1 MDIER
6 QLNSIDVEAR
16 RAAVLMLARQDN
28 EPEQPEKIR
37 LLLRAMQ
44 DSSWRVRKT
53 AVDILLDQYSI
64 DSYIDG
70 LIKLLYIEDNAGARN
85 TAIESLTKLGNKVVN
100 YLIDA
105 FDTTN
110 HDVRK
115 FVIDII
121 GEIRDKKC
129 VPLLVDALKDE
140 DENVRA
146 SAVEHLGT
154 MREPAAVDALIEII
168 KGKDLWTAYPAA
180 DALGLIGDRR
190 AVPALVGALEK
201 KALREPALKALG
213 RLADSETLDNVVP
226 FVEDRSGSVRQE
238 TLKSLEMMYHEGVP
252 EEQFIAAFTKAFSE
266 RAVEVLLEQ
275 ATKGKPGGRGSAIL
289 FLGIM
294 RDDRALDPLLE
305 MSADELHASEVK
317 KALIFIG
324 KENPQVLVPLF
335 EREFPYMKRYICEI
349 AAEVAAPVYFD
360 ILVNLLADEDG
371 HVRGISAAGLANI
384 GDQRSVEHII
394 KLFRDPYEDVQEAAI
409 KALGK
414 FKSGLNLEDIHKMLD
429 SKNPMVRRN
438 ASLLLGEIA
447 LPDSVPAL
455 GFALKD
461 EDVRVRRAVVS
472 ALSAIKTSTS
482 VECLVRALA
491 DEDSDIRAAAA
502 LSLGSIG
509 AAETVEHLCLLLT
522 DSEEMVKVAAAK
534 ALGKISAGR
543 AVPNLVELLADPNG
557 FVKTAVIAALGKIGG
572 VDSREA
578 LIRMLDAED
587 IEVKRTAIT
596 SLSGFENVETN
607 LLPFLNDE
615 DWASRVAAVEAL
627 GGRGDENIVRELGRV
642 YDSEEDPVVRRTIE
656 RYLNV

>member
-16 RAAVLMLARQDN
+16 RGAVLMLARQED
-28 EPEQPEKIR
+28 EPEQPEKVR
-37 LLLRAMQ
+37 LLLKAMQ

-64 DSYIDG
+64 DSHVEG
-70 LIKLLYIEDNAGARN
+70 LLKLLYIEDNAGARN
-85 TAIESLTKLGNKVVN
+85 TSIEALTKLGKKVTD

-129 VPLLVDALKDE
+129 VALLVDALKDE

-146 SAVEHLGT
+146 SAVEHLGA

-168 KGKDLWTAYPAA
+168 EGKDLWTAYPAA

-190 AVPALVGALEK
+190 AVPALVEALEK
-201 KALREPALKALG
+201 KALREPVLKALG
-213 RLADSETLDNVVP
+213 RLADPETLDNVVP
-226 FVEDRSGSVRQE
+226 FVEDRSGSVKQE
-238 TLKSLEMMYHEGVP
+238 VLKSLEMMYHEGVS
-252 EEQFIAAFTKAFSE
+252 EESFIAAFDKAFGD

-275 ATKGKPGGRGSAIL
+275 VRKGKPGARGPAIL

-305 MSADELHASEVK
+305 MSADEAHASEVK

-349 AAEVAAPVYFD
+349 AAEIAAPGYFD
-360 ILVNLLADEDG
+360 IMIGLLDDEDG
-371 HVRGISAAGLANI
+371 HVRSISALGLANI
-384 GDQRSVEHII
+384 GDQRSVEHIL
-394 KLFRDPYEDVQEAAI
+394 KLFNDPYEDVQEAAI

-414 FKSGLNLEDIHKMLD
+414 LKSWLNLEDIHKMLD
-429 SKNPMVRRN
+429 SKNPKVRRN
-438 ASLLLGEIA
+438 AALLLGAIA
-447 LPDSVPAL
+447 SPDSVAAL
-455 GFALKD
+455 GFAQKD
-461 EDVRVRRAVVS
+461 EVVMVRRAVVS
-472 ALSAIKTSTS
+472 ALAAIKTSGS

-502 LSLGSIG
+502 LSLGSLG
-509 AAETVEHLCLLLT
+509 ADDAVEHLCLLLT
-522 DSEEMVKVAAAK
+522 DSEEMVKVAAAR
-534 ALGKISAGR
+534 ALGTISAR
-543 AVPNLVELLADPNG
+543 KAVPNLVELLSDPNG
-557 FVKTAVIAALGKIGG
+557 FVKTAVISALGKIGG
-572 VDSREA
+572 DDSREA
-578 LIRMLDAED
+578 LIKMLDAED
-587 IEVKRTAIT
+587 MEIKRTAIT
-596 SLSGFENVETN
+596 ALSGFENVENN
-607 LLPFLNDE
+607 LLPFLDDI
-615 DWASRVAAVEAL
+615 DWASRAAAVEAL
-627 GGRGDENIVRELGRV
+627 GGRGDENIARELGRV